1 MKVLLLKDVYKLG
14 RAGDVKKV
22 ANGYGRNYLIPQGL
36 AMIATPGAMRQAER
50 IRTAAD
56 THRVELNQE
65 LSGDAQKLAGQALF
79 FAARASETG
88 RLYGSVTTRMVADE
102 VKDKIGIEISHRQ
115 IETEPLRILGKYT
128 IPVRL
133 TIDLAPELT
142 VVIHRE
148 GTLPTLLEDDEEAE
162 EKVEAPVAEAA
173 EVLEFAEEVSPVEE
187 SPADDAAEETP
198 EADSE

>member
-148 GTLPTLLEDDEEAE
+148 GTLPTLPEDDEEAE